1 MKIKLGIERLDDF
14 KEVFEGKKVGLI
26 TNPTGIDSNFKSS
39 IDILNEKT
47 ILKALYAP
55 EHGIRG
61 SVQAG
66 LKVATY
72 IDEETGIPVYSLYGE
87 TRKPT
92 EEMLKDIDLLAID
105 IQDVGSRF
113 YTYIYTM
120 AYSMMACK
128 EHNKTFVVF
137 DRPNPINGVDFEG
150 NILDL
155 TYRSFV
161 GYYPIVQRHGMTI
174 GELAKMFN
182 EEFGIG
188 CDLVIIPMENW
199 KREMSFEDTGLP
211 WVYPSPNLPTINST
225 YAYNATCVFE
235 GTNVSEGRGTTL
247 PFELVGAPW
256 IKPETLAKAL
266 NDLGLPGVHF
276 RVQYFMPT
284 FSKHKDEMCG
294 GVQVHILDRKKFLPV
309 RTGWAMLE
317 VIRDLYPND
326 FEVNKPYVEG
336 RPRMLQYNTGCNYI
350 LEREYS
356 LAEQFAIID
365 RDSKQFTTTRSKYLL
380 Y

>member
-1 MKIKLGIERLDDF
+1 M
-14 KEVFEGKKVGLI
+14 
-26 TNPTGIDSNFKSS
+26 
-39 IDILNEKT
+39 
-47 ILKALYAP
+47 
-55 EHGIRG
+55 
-61 SVQAG
+61 
-66 LKVATY
+66 KVATY
-72 IDEETGIPVYSLYGE
+72 IDEETGIPAYSLYGE

-188 CDLVIIPMENW
+188 CDLVIIPMEN
-199 KREMSFEDTGLP
+199 
-211 WVYPSPNLPTINST
+211 
-225 YAYNATCVFE
+225 
-235 GTNVSEGRGTTL
+235 
-247 PFELVGAPW
+247 
-256 IKPETLAKAL
+256 
-266 NDLGLPGVHF
+266 
-276 RVQYFMPT
+276 
-284 FSKHKDEMCG
+284 
-294 GVQVHILDRKKFLPV
+294 
-309 RTGWAMLE
+309 
-317 VIRDLYPND
+317 
-326 FEVNKPYVEG
+326 
-336 RPRMLQYNTGCNYI
+336 
-350 LEREYS
+350 
-356 LAEQFAIID
+356 
-365 RDSKQFTTTRSKYLL
+365 
-380 Y
+380 